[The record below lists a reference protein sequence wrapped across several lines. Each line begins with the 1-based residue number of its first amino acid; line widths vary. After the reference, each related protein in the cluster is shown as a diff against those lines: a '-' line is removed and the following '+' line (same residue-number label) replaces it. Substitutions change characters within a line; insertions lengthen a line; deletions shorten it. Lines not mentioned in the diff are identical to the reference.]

1 MSIPRSAAALIAVA
15 VFATIALR
23 LWLNMQE
30 GNSLPSAIWTIY
42 RFFTVWTIT
51 AIGVISALI
60 SLGRPVSSSIQ
71 GALLLAI
78 VAVALVFHILL
89 ASRVSFEGLEILV
102 NQMFHTIIP
111 ISWVLYWVFL
121 SPKKD
126 LRLGMVP
133 SWLVYPLVYCLYA
146 MTRGAFDGTYPYFF
160 LDIGNLGIGGVAAY
174 CAGLLLVFAIAGAG
188 IVGLARII
196 SSRH

>member
-1 MSIPRSAAALIAVA
+1 MSISKSAAALIAIA

-42 RFFTVWTIT
+42 RFFTVWTVT
-51 AIGVISALI
+51 AIGIISALI
-60 SLGRPVSSSIQ
+60 ALGRPVSSSIQ

-89 ASRVSFEGLEILV
+89 ASRVTFEGLEILV
-102 NQMFHTIIP
+102 NQMFHTVIP
-111 ISWVLYWVFL
+111 IAWVLYWTLL
-121 SPKKD
+121 SPKAD
-126 LRLGMVP
+126 LKLAMIP
-133 SWLVYPLVYCLYA
+133 AWLAFPLVYCLYA

-160 LDIGNLGIGGVAAY
+160 LDLDKLGIGGVAAY
-174 CAGLLLVFAIAGAG
+174 CAGLLVAFAIAGAG
-188 IVGLARII
+188 IIALGRFIAARG
-196 SSRH
+196 